1 MKKQAGQKGAKNKNT
16 QEKPPQSSQA
26 AVNSLSKQLLDID
39 AKSNNVNSKRSRRG
53 TNQEIARQS

>member
-16 QEKPPQSSQA
+16 QEKPAQSSQA
-26 AVNSLSKQLLDID
+26 AVSSLSKQLLDID